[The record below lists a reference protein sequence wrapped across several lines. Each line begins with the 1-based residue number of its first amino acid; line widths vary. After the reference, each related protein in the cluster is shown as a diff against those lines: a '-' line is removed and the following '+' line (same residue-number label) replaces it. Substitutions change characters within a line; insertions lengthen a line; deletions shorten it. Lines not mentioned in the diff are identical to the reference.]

1 MARRMEGKI
10 LERAPGVV
18 LVLFK
23 ASPEVIAKRMKENPH
38 THQVVQEKDI
48 EYVLQRFE
56 EEFEASLI
64 QKRIVLDTTNVTVE
78 DTLAEF
84 VEKYE
89 PFHTDADLLRL
100 RQNST
105 A

>member
-1 MARRMEGKI
+1 
-10 LERAPGVV
+10 
-18 LVLFK
+18 
-23 ASPEVIAKRMKENPH
+23 MKENPH

-64 QKRIVLDTTNVTVE
+64 QKRIVLDTTTATVE
-78 DTLAEF
+78 ETLAEF

-89 PFHTDADLLRL
+89 PFHTNADLLRL
-100 RQNST
+100 RQHST